1 MLRHAGAIMV
11 LLAPLLIL
19 TPLVWASTAETWT
32 NGIYDYESDDV
43 IQGIAQGT
51 VAVVHSKPIVSF
63 DGALV
68 VVGRLVLRNR
78 TSNLEVAPSASQ
90 TRGPPLS

>member
-1 MLRHAGAIMV
+1 MLRLTGAITV
-11 LLAPLLIL
+11 LLAPLLVL

-43 IQGIAQGT
+43 IQVIAQHN
-51 VAVVHSKPIVSF
+51 VAAVHSKPIVGF
-63 DGALV
+63 DEALV
-68 VVGRLVLRNR
+68 VVGRLVLLDR
-78 TSNLEVAPSASQ
+78 TTDLEVAPSASQ

>member
-1 MLRHAGAIMV
+1 MLRLAVAIAA
-11 LLAPLLIL
+11 LLAPLLVL
-19 TPLVWASTAETWT
+19 TPFMWVSTAETWT

-43 IQGIAQGT
+43 VQVIAQGN
-51 VAVVHSKPIVSF
+51 AAAVHSKPIVSF

-68 VVGRLVLRNR
+68 VVGRLVRPDR
-78 TSNLEVAPSASQ
+78 TSNLEVVPSASQ

>member
-1 MLRHAGAIMV
+1 MLRFTSTITA

-43 IQGIAQGT
+43 VQVVAQGT
-51 VAVVHSKPIVSF
+51 VAAVHSKPIVSF
-63 DGALV
+63 DGTLV
-68 VVGRLVLRNR
+68 IVGRLVLCDRL
-78 TSNLEVAPSASQ
+78 SNLEVAPSASQ

>member
-1 MLRHAGAIMV
+1 MLAS
-11 LLAPLLIL
+11 LLIL
-19 TPLVWASTAETWT
+19 TPVVWAGTAETWT

-43 IQGIAQGT
+43 VQAIAHHD
-51 VAVVHSKPIVSF
+51 VAAVHSNSISSL

-68 VVGRLVLRNR
+68 AVGHLVLSDR
-78 TSNLEVAPSASQ
+78 TFALEVVPSARH

>member
-1 MLRHAGAIMV
+1 MLRMAGAITA

-32 NGIYDYESDDV
+32 NGIYDYESDEV
-43 IQGIAQGT
+43 VQVIAQGN
-51 VAVVHSKPIVSF
+51 AAAVHSKPVVSF
-63 DGALV
+63 DGALIV
-68 VVGRLVLRNR
+68 IGRLVLPDR

>member
-1 MLRHAGAIMV
+1 MQRFAGAIRA
-11 LLAPLLIL
+11 LLGPLLIL
-19 TPLVWASTAETWT
+19 TPLVWAATAETWT

-43 IQGIAQGT
+43 VQVVVQGT
-51 VAVVHSKPIVSF
+51 VAAVHSKPIVSF
-63 DGALV
+63 DVALV
-68 VVGRLVLRNR
+68 VVGHLVLRDR

>member
-43 IQGIAQGT
+43 VQVTAQGN
-51 VAVVHSKPIVSF
+51 VAAVLSKPIVSF
-63 DGALV
+63 AAALV
-68 VVGRLVLRNR
+68 VVGRLVRPDR
-78 TSNLEVAPSASQ
+78 TSNLEVVPSASQ

>member
-1 MLRHAGAIMV
+1 MLRLAGAITA

-32 NGIYDYESDDV
+32 NGIYDYESDDAV
-43 IQGIAQGT
+43 QVIAQGT
-51 VAVVHSKPIVSF
+51 VAVIHSKPIVSF

-68 VVGRLVLRNR
+68 VVDRLVLRDC
-78 TSNLEVAPSASQ
+78 TSDVEVAPCASQ
-90 TRGPPLS
+90 TRGPPLP